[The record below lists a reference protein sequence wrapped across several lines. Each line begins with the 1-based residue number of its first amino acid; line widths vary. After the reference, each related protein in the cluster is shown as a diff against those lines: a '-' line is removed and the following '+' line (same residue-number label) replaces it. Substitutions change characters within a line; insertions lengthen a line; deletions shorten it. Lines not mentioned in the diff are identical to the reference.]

1 MFLHGGGGCNIQSKH
16 IVGIFDMDSAT
27 VSVLTKK
34 FLHQMEKNKKTEMIT
49 SALPKSFILT
59 SEKKT
64 ACASNRASCREKKTR
79 NGRKIIFLFTFSGY
93 SAATRTKQRF
103 LCIREIYSKA
113 TKQKIGN
120 KTLKKTPC

>member
-64 ACASNRASCREKKTR
+64 ACASNRAGCREKKQETAE
-79 NGRKIIFLFTFSGY
+79 KLYFSLLSPVTLRQRAQNNDFY
-93 SAATRTKQRF
+93 VSERYTPKQR
-103 LCIREIYSKA
+103 
-113 TKQKIGN
+113 N
-120 KTLKKTPC
+120 KR